1 MIGLLACAASR
12 RENVVDLFSIY
23 SCPTTN
29 ITAANTIASIAVA
42 NWVNSFIAYNTGLDV
57 FARHRTIVDAL
68 SSNVTLLNLHFTT
81 TAIIPG
87 EEPDSAR
94 RHRLMDGECFTR
106 LSDKHGQ
113 PLCIN
118 AACKHPKMEPTGSG
132 RVGCLEL
139 LPAQARHQS
148 VHEGRASISRL
159 HQKDTVLILPRCAAA
174 VALCCHH
181 FR

>member
-1 MIGLLACAASR
+1 MTGLLACAASR

-87 EEPDSAR
+87 EEPD
-94 RHRLMDGECFTR
+94 
-106 LSDKHGQ
+106 
-113 PLCIN
+113 P
-118 AACKHPKMEPTGSG
+118 PKA
-132 RVGCLEL
+132 VLL
-139 LPAQARHQS
+139 LP
-148 VHEGRASISRL
+148 RL
-159 HQKDTVLILPRCAAA
+159 CGFGEKNP
-174 VALCCHH
+174 
-181 FR
+181 

>member
-1 MIGLLACAASR
+1 MPDHKHHGGKYYREYCGGQLGEFVHCLPHR
-12 RENVVDLFSIY
+12 RY
-23 SCPTTN
+23 
-29 ITAANTIASIAVA
+29 
-42 NWVNSFIAYNTGLDV
+42 V

-68 SSNVTLLNLHFTT
+68 SPNVTLLNLHFT